1 MRVSAMHGSFWLD
14 RCDARTAP
22 RHGTTGARLSFDGFS
37 RWSRCEPR
45 NVVALRYHLV
55 TTRPPPG
62 GGGWLHSEGEWGR
75 AAGQDGQVI
84 GGIECSLRPAI
95 LQRSHHPPTTPSTR
109 NTNRR
114 FFLASRPP
122 PRRTAAIP
130 CGGRSSIAFRTRP
143 EWYRRSDHGASAP
156 VRPQDPPSQYSE
168 KERGFAVFLCANV

>member
-1 MRVSAMHGSFWLD
+1 MNQQKSSQLRRRNPPATNSLPRVLSSQ
-14 RCDARTAP
+14 
-22 RHGTTGARLSFDGFS
+22 GTTGARLSFDGFS

-75 AAGQDGQVI
+75 AAGQIVQVI
-84 GGIECSLRPAI
+84 GGIESLPPTREITPITCSIWPAV
-95 LQRSHHPPTTPSTR
+95 LQRSHHPPTPPSTR

-122 PRRTAAIP
+122 PRRTAALP
-130 CGGRSSIAFRTRP
+130 CGGLSGNAFRTRP
-143 EWYRRSDHGASAP
+143 E
-156 VRPQDPPSQYSE
+156 
-168 KERGFAVFLCANV
+168 

>member
-1 MRVSAMHGSFWLD
+1 MWSVPNYSAIISDGSISMVPIPHHHHPSTFFGVAV
-14 RCDARTAP
+14 CTP
-22 RHGTTGARLSFDGFS
+22 STTGARPSFDGFS

-75 AAGQDGQVI
+75 SAGHIVGAM
-84 GGIECSLRPAI
+84 GGIDGVHCTPSIPPIAPTILPAV
-95 LQRSHHPPTTPSTR
+95 LQRSHHPPTPPSTR

-122 PRRTAAIP
+122 P
-130 CGGRSSIAFRTRP
+130 
-143 EWYRRSDHGASAP
+143 
-156 VRPQDPPSQYSE
+156 
-168 KERGFAVFLCANV
+168 